1 MRGERPPL
9 ENIEMKLTKLLAG
22 LAIVA
27 APAIAGAQMD
37 HGAEMSGW
45 KELDAFHKVL
55 AANWHPAATGDTK
68 PARAQANALLDAA
81 LAWRKSRGPAACDNT
96 KTREGLAHMVTEL
109 RWHADAVKRESS
121 DDAVKVTLKTVHDT
135 FEGFAEACMM
145 KHDMAPAKKPPQLP
159 RSGF

>member
-1 MRGERPPL
+1 
-9 ENIEMKLTKLLAG
+9 MKSIRILAG
-22 LAIVA
+22 LVMAA

-37 HGAEMSGW
+37 HGSEASGW

-68 PARAQANALLDAA
+68 PARAQATALLDAA
-81 LAWRKSRGPAACDNT
+81 LAWRKSKGPAACDNA
-96 KTREGLAHMVTEL
+96 KTRQGLAQMVTEL

-135 FEGFAEACMM
+135 FEGFAEECMM
-145 KHDMAPAKKPPQLP
+145 KAHHPTPPATKPPGGVA
-159 RSGF
+159 RSGIGG

>member
-1 MRGERPPL
+1 MKSMR
-9 ENIEMKLTKLLAG
+9 ILAG
-22 LAIVA
+22 LLVAA
-27 APAIAGAQMD
+27 APAIAAAQMD
-37 HGAEMSGW
+37 HGSGEMSGW

-68 PARAQANALLDAA
+68 PARAAAPALLDAA
-81 LAWRKSRGPAACDNT
+81 LAWRKSRGPAACDNA
-96 KTREGLAHMVTEL
+96 KTRQGLAQMVTEL

-135 FEGFAEACMM
+135 FEGFAEECMM
-145 KHDMAPAKKPPQLP
+145 KHNMAPAKKPDLP